1 MRSSKGKV
9 LWTFNYKLIE
19 LVMKIGNYKM
29 QSNHTMKQHLR
40 EMKRMIRKLKTFEHI
55 LTDEQQVEAIIKSST
70 KELGTH
76 SGKHDT

>member
-1 MRSSKGKV
+1 
-9 LWTFNYKLIE
+9 
-19 LVMKIGNYKM
+19 M